1 MGIRSIGLK
10 VVADDEEVALVEVVD
25 DVCAKWREN

>member
-25 DVCAKWREN
+25 DVCAK

>member
-25 DVCAKWREN
+25 NVCAK